1 MFGEHRIP
9 LTISVGDLSLNL
21 IKYYEFYRYRRESSD
36 SHVEKILL
44 QEPERIILS
53 PVEPLNLLHRITPY
67 LQIEFLTTVV
77 ASPGETQSVFLS
89 FPIEIGVFFPV
100 RNAFDLLDTI
110 SLSRKKLTLYGSP
123 RGGHITRYWQS
134 SVHHSA
140 PKTNSLYEGVLKLE
154 IVNEA
159 DGWIPVKKIV
169 LDAHGMKIHYKKD
182 MVTAQA
188 RMEVTSENKAETEF
202 IESPIE
208 QGMKSSIE
216 LFKLGRLAV
225 SSTRYY
231 MGEGI

>member
-21 IKYYEFYRYRRESSD
+21 TKHDGFYRYRRESSD

-53 PVEPLNLLHRITPY
+53 PVEPLNLPHRITPY
-67 LQIEFLTTVV
+67 LQIELLNTMVV
-77 ASPGETQSVFLS
+77 SPRETQSVFLS
-89 FPIEIGVFFPV
+89 FPVEMGVFLPA
-100 RNAFDLLDTI
+100 RNEPALLDTI
-110 SLSRKKLTLYGSP
+110 SLNTKKFTLYGSP

-134 SVHHSA
+134 SVRHSA
-140 PKTNSLYEGVLKLE
+140 PKTNSLYEGILKLE

-182 MVTAQA
+182 RVTAQA
-188 RMEVTSENKAETEF
+188 RMEVTSETKAETEF
-202 IESPIE
+202 IGSPIE
-208 QGMKSSIE
+208 RGMKSSIE

-231 MGEGI
+231 MVEGI